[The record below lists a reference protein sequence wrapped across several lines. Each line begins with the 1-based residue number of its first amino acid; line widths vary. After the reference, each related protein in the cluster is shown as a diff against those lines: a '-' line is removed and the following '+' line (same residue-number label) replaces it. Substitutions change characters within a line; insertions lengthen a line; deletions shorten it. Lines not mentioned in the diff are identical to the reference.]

1 MDLVLPDK
9 RSSIGTDLRRLLS
22 ATKVKDDV
30 STLRAYAV
38 DASIYRL
45 APQVVVLPEREADI
59 DLVMDYAVTRGIPL
73 TARAAG
79 TNLTGSAI
87 GSGIILDVSRLTRI
101 LEVNPE
107 EKWARVQPGIVLN
120 ELNAQ
125 LASTGLM
132 FGPDPS
138 SGDMCK
144 LGGMLANNSSGPHT
158 LRYGSVKDNVL
169 SMRVR
174 LESGGWLTAGREPV
188 DGEGFPRTLASHQ
201 GLHKV
206 FDLVRNNLDLIQ
218 AKRPLVSKNSA
229 GYNLFDVAE
238 GLTQGVF
245 DLPKLFVGSE
255 GTLGVFSEAT
265 IRLVDRPRST
275 VTGMIHFRDLE
286 EMGEAVH
293 PLLRLDPLALEV
305 MDANTLDLIGRS
317 QYGIPDDA
325 AATLLI
331 EFDQEGDHGGI
342 AQLRTACRQYRLSG
356 DPVVAT
362 DPEHQ
367 RNLWKTRKA
376 LYPTLYRYD
385 ARKKPINY
393 VDDVVVA
400 AEHMGELI
408 RYLDRVFGPAKV
420 RVAIF
425 GHIGNGNAHVV
436 PLLDVNDEQDF
447 QRMVD
452 TYYEVHETILD
463 RFQGSI
469 CGEHG
474 DGRVRA
480 EMVRRMFGDE
490 LYGLFVQVKQAMDPA
505 GILNPGVKI
514 SETAFTE
521 HIDFERLGK
530 SCATCAK
537 CNAVCPVYDVFQ
549 SEDMSSRGWYEIVT
563 APDYSYLDSRR
574 VVEACLNCKSCRTIC
589 PADVDVSELILQR
602 RAEHPNALAGKIFA
616 LHAQQERFGALIKLA
631 AKTQALWDRPLIR
644 KIGEVLMR
652 PFLARLS
659 ERARLP
665 WNMKLPRLAKS
676 LLRERHHALC
686 VSSPPVALP
695 GDAGGDETRE
705 SGASAKVA
713 YFHGCAANYFDDGV
727 GDAVINL
734 LAQYGVTPDLP
745 PQRCSG
751 TPIETYGHR
760 TLAKD
765 GARYN
770 VNHLAGY
777 DVIVTGCA
785 SCTLALKDYAKL
797 FQGEPEE
804 PRAKRVSQNVKHVAE
819 YVMELD
825 PRREK
830 LAGAKGG
837 RKVTYHSSCHLR
849 AAGVTSQPRRLL
861 ATTPGLDYVEMQ
873 DADRCAGGA
882 GTYIVKD
889 YDTAQRIFERKR
901 RAIER
906 SGAEIVATSCPACMI
921 QLKNGLPDGT
931 AVKHIAQILDE
942 SAREARKSERPGS
955 FSPPL

>member
-9 RSSIGTDLRRLLS
+9 RSSIGTDLKRLLDP
-22 ATKVKDDV
+22 AKVKDDAA
-30 STLRAYAV
+30 TLRAYAV

-45 APQVVVLPEREADI
+45 TPQVVVLPERETDI
-59 DLVMDYAVTRGIPL
+59 DLVMDYAVPRGLPL

-87 GSGIILDVSRLTRI
+87 GSGIILDVSRLNRI
-101 LEVNPE
+101 LEVNPD

-138 SGDMCK
+138 SGEMCK

-169 SMRVR
+169 TMRVR
-174 LESGGWLTAGREPV
+174 LESSGWLTAGPEPV
-188 DGEGFPRTLASHQ
+188 DGEDFPGTLAGFE
-201 GLHKV
+201 GLRKV
-206 FDLVRNNLDLIQ
+206 YDLVRDNLDLIQ
-218 AKRPLVSKNSA
+218 AKRPRVSKNSA

-238 GLTQGVF
+238 GLTHGVF

-275 VTGMIHFRDLE
+275 VTGMIHFRHLE

-293 PLLRLDPLALEV
+293 HLLRLDPLALEV

-317 QYGIPDDA
+317 RHRIPDDA

-331 EFDQEGDHGGI
+331 EFDQAGDHGGV
-342 AQLRTACRQYRLSG
+342 AQLREACRHFRLAG

-362 DPEHQ
+362 DPERQ
-367 RNLWKTRKA
+367 RNLWKARKA
-376 LYPTLYRYD
+376 LYPTLYRFD

-408 RYLDRVFGPAKV
+408 RYLDGVFGPAKV

-436 PLLDVNDEQDF
+436 PLLDVNDERDF

-452 TYYEVHETILD
+452 TYYEVHDTILD

-480 EMVRRMFGDE
+480 EMVRRMFGEE
-490 LYGLFVQVKQAMDPA
+490 LYGLFVRVKQAMDPA
-505 GILNPGVKI
+505 GVLNPGVKI
-514 SETAFTE
+514 SEAAFTE
-521 HIDFERLGK
+521 HIDYERLGK

-537 CNAVCPVYDVFQ
+537 CNSVCPVYDVFQ

-563 APDYSYLDSRR
+563 APDYSYLDSKR

-602 RAEHPNALAGKIFA
+602 RAEHPNALAGKLFA
-616 LHAQQERFGALIKLA
+616 LHAQQERFGRLIKLA

-644 KIGEVLMR
+644 KIGEVLLR

-676 LLRERHHALC
+676 LLRERHAALC
-686 VSSPPVALP
+686 VASPPAVTP
-695 GDAGGDETRE
+695 GGAGDHGTRAGG
-705 SGASAKVA
+705 SPPNVA

-727 GDAVINL
+727 GDAVINVL
-734 LAQYGVTPDLP
+734 KRYGVTPDLP

-760 TLAKD
+760 ALAKE

-785 SCTLALKDYAKL
+785 SCTLALKDYATL
-797 FQGEPEE
+797 FRGEPEE
-804 PRAKRVSQNVKHVAE
+804 SRAEQVSQHVKHIAE
-819 YVMELD
+819 YVTELD
-825 PRREK
+825 PDRSKPAGSNGTRR
-830 LAGAKGG
+830 
-837 RKVTYHSSCHLR
+837 VTYHSSCHLR
-849 AAGVTSQPRRLL
+849 AAGVTAQPRHLL

-882 GTYIVKD
+882 GTYVVKE
-889 YDTAQRIFERKR
+889 YDTAQSIFARKR
-901 RAIER
+901 RAIEQ
-906 SGAEIVATSCPACMI
+906 SGADMVATSCPACMI
-921 QLKNGLPDGT
+921 QLKNGLPDGI
-931 AVKHIAQILDE
+931 AVKHIAQVLDE
-942 SAREARKSERPGS
+942 SPG
-955 FSPPL
+955 PPPSLP